1 MIRLIDYG
9 KEVGINIG
17 NEFKWYPKVDVTV
30 SSDEDA
36 KVSLFNKGELIV
48 SANTEEYNVP
58 YELSVKDL
66 VFLIKKILTLPDEAE
81 VVIEDEI
88 TLEDIY
94 KQQLI
99 TNSSLEL
106 ILVSSNRAVN
116 VSNNLLEETMLTN
129 KYLRK
134 IYNPK

>member
-1 MIRLIDYG
+1 M
-9 KEVGINIG
+9 
-17 NEFKWYPKVDVTV
+17 
-30 SSDEDA
+30 
-36 KVSLFNKGELIV
+36 SLFNKGELIV

>member
-1 MIRLIDYG
+1 MIGLIDYG